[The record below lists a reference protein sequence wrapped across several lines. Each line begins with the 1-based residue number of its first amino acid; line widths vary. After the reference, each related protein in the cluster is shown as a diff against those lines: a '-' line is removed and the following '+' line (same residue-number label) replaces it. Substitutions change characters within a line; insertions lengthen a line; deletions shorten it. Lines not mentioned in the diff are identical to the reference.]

1 MHTKIAYLSD
11 LKFNLET
18 WKRELK
24 FHKNEMETFQE
35 KLEEI
40 ALREKNTKALKPL
53 ESFQNR
59 IMIEQD
65 AISKLIHRIN
75 NRMKNINTVDY
86 NEQIDGRLQNEQHT
100 LREDMRTYIKLHY
113 DLKEEM
119 MNYFLEWL

>member
-1 MHTKIAYLSD
+1 MQVKVAYLSD

-24 FHKNEMETFQE
+24 FHKNEMETFE
-35 KLEEI
+35 DKLEEI
-40 ALREKNTKALKPL
+40 AQREQQKRAMKPL

-59 IMIEQD
+59 IMIEQS
-65 AISKLIHRIN
+65 AISKLIHRCKN
-75 NRMKNINTVDY
+75 KMKNIDHADY
-86 NEQIDGRLQNEQHT
+86 NETIDGRLQNEQNP
-100 LREDMRTYIKLHY
+100 LREDMRTYIKMHY

>member
-1 MHTKIAYLSD
+1 MQIKVAYLSD
-11 LKFNLET
+11 LKFNLDT

-24 FHKNEMETFQE
+24 FHKNEMESFEE

-40 ALREKNTKALKPL
+40 ASREIENKALKPL

-59 IMIEQD
+59 IMIERD
-65 AISKLIHRIN
+65 VISKLVHRCN
-75 NRMKNINTVDY
+75 NKMKSISKVDFD
-86 NEQIDGRLQNEQHT
+86 ETIDGRLQNEQHT
-100 LREDMRTYIKLHY
+100 LRDDMRTYIKLHY

>member
-24 FHKNEMETFQE
+24 FHKKEMKSFQK

-40 ALREKNTKALKPL
+40 AIRQESNRALKPL
-53 ESFQNR
+53 ETFQNR

-65 AISKLIHRIN
+65 VISKLIHRIKN
-75 NRMKNINTVDY
+75 KMKNINKVDY
-86 NEQIDGRLQNEQHT
+86 SETIDGRLQNEQHT
-100 LREDMRTYIKLHY
+100 LRDDMRTYIKLHY